1 MGIKDHKAKIRMF
14 SIIFIIGFALS
25 SIYGAWMFL
34 KNNVFNNPSSNREVI
49 AEVNGNKIY
58 KDEIEKEFQ
67 NMKNYADSILAQK
80 KQQLSQMGVDT
91 KDFQSLPD
99 EVLKEYLLKTLVDR
113 KILLSSSKELK
124 VNVSNGDIE
133 KQVADIQK
141 QAGGKDKLIQY
152 LMANGYNLT
161 TFKEQLKNEMVITK
175 VQEKIQSSLK
185 ITDEELKKTYE
196 RYKYENFADQTFEEA
211 KPQIM
216 EILNSENGTMLVSS
230 YIYKAE
236 TKAKINFKSDEYKKI
251 YENSKAVIA
260 EKEGYKFTKANLN
273 ESIIST
279 FFSSQQGYSQSLVDS
294 TKKQLTENLNHLV
307 DIMNKAKAA
316 GIKASPEFSGLGEL
330 GDYSKKY
337 YNYIVDTYQPAQEEM
352 TEKFNANR
360 NEYNIKNTIGGYVVG
375 QDYQPSE
382 KDFAELK
389 NQAEGVM
396 KTITKENFAAKAK
409 ELSKDPGSKDNGG
422 SLGENTDITQFVPEF
437 VEAVQKAK
445 AGEIVGPV
453 KTDFGY
459 HIIYIQAKD
468 SNDPNKATVSHIL
481 LTPSVSEDTKKGLVT
496 RLTKLKEELNNKKV
510 TWEQVD
516 TQEKYNFEI
525 KEHFRKLTKS
535 EPIPGIGNDTALSD
549 RLFGAKIGEIIEH
562 NASFGMFLLVKTS
575 EVQAKEVTFEEV
587 KERIRLEL
595 AFEKAEKE
603 IGNVQ

>member
-279 FFSSQQGYSQSLVDS
+279 FFFI
-294 TKKQLTENLNHLV
+294 T
-307 DIMNKAKAA
+307 A
-316 GIKASPEFSGLGEL
+316 GIFPVFSGQ
-330 GDYSKKY
+330 
-337 YNYIVDTYQPAQEEM
+337 YQETAY
-352 TEKFNANR
+352 R
-360 NEYNIKNTIGGYVVG
+360 
-375 QDYQPSE
+375 
-382 KDFAELK
+382 
-389 NQAEGVM
+389 
-396 KTITKENFAAKAK
+396 
-409 ELSKDPGSKDNGG
+409 
-422 SLGENTDITQFVPEF
+422 
-437 VEAVQKAK
+437 
-445 AGEIVGPV
+445 
-453 KTDFGY
+453 
-459 HIIYIQAKD
+459 
-468 SNDPNKATVSHIL
+468 
-481 LTPSVSEDTKKGLVT
+481 
-496 RLTKLKEELNNKKV
+496 
-510 TWEQVD
+510 
-516 TQEKYNFEI
+516 
-525 KEHFRKLTKS
+525 KS
-535 EPIPGIGNDTALSD
+535 ESSSGYN
-549 RLFGAKIGEIIEH
+549 E
-562 NASFGMFLLVKTS
+562 
-575 EVQAKEVTFEEV
+575 
-587 KERIRLEL
+587 
-595 AFEKAEKE
+595 
-603 IGNVQ
+603 